1 MITKQ
6 KTWQQPSTDHMLETS
21 VKIEDIELRTVYLKK
36 QFFFFVVLKRKKQ
49 CCGMTLTAITSKPV
63 SIQQKQA
70 Y

>member
-36 QFFFFVVLKRKKQ
+36 QFFFCSIKKKETMLWDDSDSNHIKT
-49 CCGMTLTAITSKPV
+49 C
-63 SIQQKQA
+63 
-70 Y
+70 